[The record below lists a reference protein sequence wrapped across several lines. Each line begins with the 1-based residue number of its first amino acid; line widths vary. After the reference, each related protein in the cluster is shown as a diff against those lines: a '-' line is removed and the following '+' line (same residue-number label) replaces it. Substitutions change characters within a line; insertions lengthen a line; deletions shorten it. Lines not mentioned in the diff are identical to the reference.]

1 MLLSHSVSHTTVA
14 FSKYLLHGLHG
25 YLEFYLIVY
34 SCTEVIMALNLAMVF
49 LAVTLK
55 AQSTKEKIDKLDF
68 IKIKT
73 LCSKGYYQKVKNNH
87 RMGKNI
93 CK

>member
-1 MLLSHSVSHTTVA
+1 MC
-14 FSKYLLHGLHG
+14 GLHG
-25 YLEFYLIVY
+25 YSEFYLIVY
-34 SCTEVIMALNLAMVF
+34 SCTEVIVALDLAMVF
-49 LAVTLK
+49 LAVTPK
-55 AQSTKEKIDKLDF
+55 AQSTKEKIDKFDF

-73 LCSKGYYQKVKNNH
+73 LCSKEYYQKVKNNH